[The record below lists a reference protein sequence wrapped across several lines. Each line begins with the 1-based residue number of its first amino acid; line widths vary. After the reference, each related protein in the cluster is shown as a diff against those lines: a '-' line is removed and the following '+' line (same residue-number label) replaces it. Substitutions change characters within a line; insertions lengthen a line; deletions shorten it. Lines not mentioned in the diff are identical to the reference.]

1 MPGSRAH
8 IGRAPGV
15 AVCLVLLLVSV
26 GPASAREA
34 DDAGAGAGA
43 PAPLGGHDSDFHRSR
58 HPWVTVAWLTGST
71 QLDPQLADY
80 QWDTSPRLSW
90 GAQASLG
97 VGRWGAGLRVW
108 RAQTT
113 QEIAG
118 PGAPL
123 KPEVRATTA
132 ELVGQYRVLEVL
144 GTHLWA
150 SASVGR
156 IHLGYHPDQVSIQP
170 SGPGS
175 TIDVHLAPIDEWAW
189 GGGLGLEKSIRAP
202 WSAGLSLDYQTFE
215 LDAAHRNGSVIEVNR
230 ERFSDWSA
238 RLALAWTYGRR

>member
-15 AVCLVLLLVSV
+15 AVWLVLLLVSV

-43 PAPLGGHDSDFHRSR
+43 PAPLGDHDSDFHRSR

-97 VGRWGAGLRVW
+97 VEQLHQRIGELRAEEAANERLEIGRQRRGGIHRRSVAQDVGYGEERGVEIVVQMPAQERVRGAADQDQDRGDHARVPE
-108 RAQTT
+108 RQP
-113 QEIAG
+113 G
-118 PGAPL
+118 P
-123 KPEVRATTA
+123 
-132 ELVGQYRVLEVL
+132 
-144 GTHLWA
+144 
-150 SASVGR
+150 
-156 IHLGYHPDQVSIQP
+156 D
-170 SGPGS
+170 
-175 TIDVHLAPIDEWAW
+175 
-189 GGGLGLEKSIRAP
+189 
-202 WSAGLSLDYQTFE
+202 
-215 LDAAHRNGSVIEVNR
+215 R
-230 ERFSDWSA
+230 ERPHGSSFS
-238 RLALAWTYGRR
+238 T